1 LIINSSNVEKLEA
14 RAREDAR
21 LGVYN
26 PEAYVIATLGPQPA
40 FDPVGN
46 YRHGEVGSRLQNPA
60 IEEIRQDIRREED
73 DRARHASALLLVA
86 FLMVLLFME
95 SAGAIYVMRAL
106 GVESPERVIF
116 GTALAVCIFFVTW
129 LCSRARNRI
138 ASIGAIL
145 ALGALISAVTLIR
158 VDESGGEEGSKAVD
172 FATAIIMMAVT
183 VGPAVMA
190 EHVLRQLGP
199 IMPALRRVLRL
210 RGRLNAAVLQQ
221 KRANR
226 FVAKLAD
233 KREAWQN
240 ESARLRALYD
250 IAYRAAR
257 AELGDQSAKSS
268 SIPPWVT
275 PESERQ
281 MRLSIPQTTTTDKE
295 MS

>member
-1 LIINSSNVEKLEA
+1 MIIKSSNVEKLEA

-21 LGVYN
+21 LGIYN
-26 PEAYVIATLGPQPA
+26 PDAYVVATLGPQPA

-190 EHVLRQLGP
+190 EHVLRQVGP

-268 SIPPWVT
+268 SIPQWVT
-275 PESERQ
+275 PESER
-281 MRLSIPQTTTTDKE
+281 
-295 MS
+295 